1 MSLEAYEN
9 PGYEPVS
16 IAAERMVLAGLLSHP
31 GCIAEVSVQ
40 LRSEDFAV
48 RAHADVFRAVRSCWE
63 SGTACTPVT
72 VAAELERSGALA
84 RLGGP
89 SALFELAAMGGQV
102 ADVAAHADIVADR
115 ALSRRTLDAA
125 RRIAAAATAEGN
137 SGASAAEA
145 AEAAV
150 LGLRR
155 PALEPTVSMAESVRT
170 ALDAINA
177 AAGGVLGHPTGFAAF
192 DEITAGVQP
201 GQLILI
207 AARPSVGKSAFAL
220 QAAAHIAAHTGLAV
234 PFLSHEMSHAEL
246 TMRLLATRL
255 GCDLH
260 LLRQGILTDE
270 QRNLLPVVATELSRS
285 TLQLSEDPP
294 ETVGALRSML
304 LRRKAKAI
312 PIAAVFIDYIQLMRG
327 EGPRSRDSRNN
338 EIGEI
343 SRGLKLLAAK
353 LGVPIIALSQL
364 NRNAEGR
371 PDKRPQLADLRD
383 SGSLEQ
389 DASVVVFLHRQA
401 VFDPRADPACG
412 ELILAKQR
420 NGPTL
425 PSIVMRWDGPTAS
438 WRDSPAG
445 RSNAAPQERSRTHEA
460 SDPVRII

>member
-1 MSLEAYEN
+1 MSLETYEN

-16 IAAERMVLAGLLSHP
+16 VAAERLVLAGLLSHP
-31 GCIAEVSVQ
+31 GCMAEISAQ
-40 LRSEDFAV
+40 LGTEDFAV
-48 RAHADVFRAVRSCWE
+48 RAHADIFRAIRSCWE
-63 SGTACTPVT
+63 SGTPCTPVT
-72 VAAELERSGALA
+72 VAAELEQSGALA
-84 RLGGP
+84 RLGGTA
-89 SALFELAAMGGQV
+89 ALFELAAMGGRV
-102 ADVAAHADIVADR
+102 ADVSAHADIVADR
-115 ALSRRTLDAA
+115 ALSRRTLEAA

-137 SGASAAEA
+137 SGAHAADEA
-145 AEAAV
+145 EVAV

-155 PALEPTVSMAESVRT
+155 LAAEPTISMAESVRT
-170 ALDAINA
+170 TLSAIKA
-177 AAGGVLGHPTGFAAF
+177 AAGGTLGHPTGFAAF
-192 DEITAGVQP
+192 DEATAGVQP

-246 TMRLLATRL
+246 TMRLLAARL
-255 GCDLH
+255 RCDLH
-260 LLRQGILTDE
+260 LLRQGILTEE
-270 QRNLLPVVATELSRS
+270 QRDLLPAAAAELSGS

-294 ETVGALRSML
+294 DTVGGLRSML
-304 LRRKAKAI
+304 LRRRTTAA

-327 EGPRSRDSRNN
+327 ENPRSRDSRNT
-338 EIGEI
+338 EVGEI
-343 SRGLKLLAAK
+343 SRGLKQLAAK

-389 DASVVVFLHRQA
+389 DASVVAFLHRQA
-401 VFDPRADPACG
+401 MHDPRADPAGG

-425 PSIVMRWDGPTAS
+425 PSIAMRWHAPTAS
-438 WRDSPAG
+438 WHDASPTRAG
-445 RSNAAPQERSRTHEA
+445 AAHRLPPRSRDA
-460 SDPVRII
+460 SEPVRII